1 MGFTTDTVCHEGGHG
16 TNGRML
22 YTQVTAFGREAFGTD
37 VYREGRVA
45 RRSHMTLKL
54 SCYGDS
60 APIIRVVNGVSLR
73 RPSMPRLRPACLRSL
88 NVSASID
95 LNHTGHSPRLEVLLA
110 ELFRFTRR
118 TDRLTNSKDCADI
131 SPRIA
136 RSPRSQLPAELL
148 SRLRG
153 SRPSSRRWEEGG
165 RAAIAQPSLS
175 CRFPLLLLADD

>member
-1 MGFTTDTVCHEGGHG
+1 MGYTTDTVCHEGGHG
-16 TNGRML
+16 TNGRTL
-22 YTQVTAFGREAFGTD
+22 YTQATTLGREAFGTD
-37 VYREGRVA
+37 VYREGWVA

-54 SCYGDS
+54 LAMADQ
-60 APIIRVVNGVSLR
+60 PIIGVVNGVSLR

-88 NVSASID
+88 NVRASID
-95 LNHTGHSPRLEVLLA
+95 LNQNSHSPRLEVLLA

-118 TDRLTNSKDCADI
+118 TDRLTNGKDGADI
-131 SPRIA
+131 TPGIA